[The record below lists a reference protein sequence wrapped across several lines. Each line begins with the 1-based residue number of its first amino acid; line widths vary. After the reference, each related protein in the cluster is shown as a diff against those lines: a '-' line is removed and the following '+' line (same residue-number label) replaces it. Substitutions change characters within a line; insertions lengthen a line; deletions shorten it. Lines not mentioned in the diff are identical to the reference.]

1 VFSPKPGQENSQ
13 ERSTLRA
20 PKRAPAPLDP
30 ETLKKFLDRAT
41 ELHGEG
47 RFDEAAQHYEHIRA
61 CNPEVLAAPYFL
73 ALMDIEAGYLE
84 RALEDL
90 RFVTRKDPGSFE
102 GVFALGHAFE
112 ELGQWQQAANAYR
125 RAWTIRPHST
135 GARFALAH
143 TLEILGRL
151 DEAISLYRS
160 LAELP
165 PMRLR
170 ALIGIA
176 RIKASATTPEENA
189 ELTAAARDPET
200 PIGTRIGVL
209 FALGEALEA
218 ARQYDDAFAAFLEAN
233 RLRRENLAE
242 TIDAPAAF
250 EIAPPASRPTAR
262 HPDEVALKHAEFV
275 ARAKSIFTAEFL
287 DRHAGKGHD
296 STAPI
301 FILGMPRSGSTLIE
315 QILSSHDKVAGLGE
329 APTMWRTIAGN
340 FPLVDDPAAENDPEY
355 FRKLAEEYLARQR
368 AAGWGKARFLVD
380 KMLGNYMNIG
390 MIHLMFP
397 NATILHSVRDPVDTC
412 LGCFRQL
419 FRTGN
424 ETTYDLRDIGEQYVR
439 YRELMAHWD
448 TVLPGRVID
457 VVHEDLVSD
466 PHAKIRWLIEG
477 ACKLKWDDNCLRFHQ
492 TKRAVRTA
500 SVAQV
505 RQPIFS
511 SALQRWRKYADH
523 LGPLLEALGPFAPR

>member
-1 VFSPKPGQENSQ
+1 
-13 ERSTLRA
+13 
-20 PKRAPAPLDP
+20 
-30 ETLKKFLDRAT
+30 
-41 ELHGEG
+41 
-47 RFDEAAQHYEHIRA
+47 
-61 CNPEVLAAPYFL
+61 
-73 ALMDIEAGYLE
+73 
-84 RALEDL
+84 
-90 RFVTRKDPGSFE
+90 
-102 GVFALGHAFE
+102 
-112 ELGQWQQAANAYR
+112 
-125 RAWTIRPHST
+125 
-135 GARFALAH
+135 
-143 TLEILGRL
+143 
-151 DEAISLYRS
+151 
-160 LAELP
+160 
-165 PMRLR
+165 MRLR

-466 PHAKIRWLIEG
+466 PDAKIRWLIEG